1 MHWKDAA
8 AARWMVVAARVCWMV
23 EAEARLD
30 GGGSGSMLGKGIHDL
45 DVAVR
50 GSVDRAA
57 VGLRRQGP
65 WPRMR

>member
-1 MHWKDAA
+1 
-8 AARWMVVAARVCWMV
+8 MV

-45 DVAVR
+45 DVVVR
-50 GSVDRAA
+50 GSMDRAA